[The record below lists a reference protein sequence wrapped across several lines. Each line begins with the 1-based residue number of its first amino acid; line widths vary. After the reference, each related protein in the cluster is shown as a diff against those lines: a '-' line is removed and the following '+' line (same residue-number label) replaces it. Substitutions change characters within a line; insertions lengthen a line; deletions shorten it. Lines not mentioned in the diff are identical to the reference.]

1 MCIRDTKLAK
11 SPSHFNTTSSNHVIS
26 GQLSYLKFQKQAWGI
41 NMQILIFLF
50 AMITFVLMA
59 SDPRLDRLDQRD
71 VTAQNDQKIEHVQYD
86 SVKDDSEE
94 ST

>member
-1 MCIRDTKLAK
+1 
-11 SPSHFNTTSSNHVIS
+11 
-26 GQLSYLKFQKQAWGI
+26 
-41 NMQILIFLF
+41 MQMLIFLF